1 MQTEHPR
8 PGGETICE
16 ESEKICS
23 AATRAEP
30 TPRFDLISTQRER
43 ERERETL
50 HLYTGLVSPSISR
63 LSLSLS
69 NSLLLPIS
77 RSLDGWPLRK
87 RGGGGDCAPIDTG
100 FMEPL
105 GRHGR
110 KEGEGSRCHSL
121 LSQCNAILTT
131 DNASF
136 VTVAGIHGL
145 WKEGEGSRRVERK
158 SLERVCVCVFTWNG

>member
-1 MQTEHPR
+1 MLCRDP
-8 PGGETICE
+8 
-16 ESEKICS
+16 S
-23 AATRAEP
+23 RAN
-30 TPRFDLISTQRER
+30 TTFRLNLDTER
-43 ERERETL
+43 ERERRSICIQASFL
-50 HLYTGLVSPSISR
+50 LLYLAS